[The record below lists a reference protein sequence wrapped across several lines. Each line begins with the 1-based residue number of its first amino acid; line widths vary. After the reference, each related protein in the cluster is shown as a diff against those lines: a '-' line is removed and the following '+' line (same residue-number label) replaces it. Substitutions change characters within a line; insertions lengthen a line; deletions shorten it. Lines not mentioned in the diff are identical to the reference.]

1 MSTANK
7 VALET
12 PKAIAPGKK
21 KAAATPRAEKRRKP
35 TRAER
40 ANQVRER
47 ILNAAEK
54 IVRER
59 GYQNASVGRIAIEAD
74 VAQGTIYLYF
84 ETRQH
89 LLDEL
94 LPYAGQKAMKYIGG
108 ALRGAKNFR
117 EVEERA
123 VIAFFEY
130 MRDNPGYH
138 RVLNEAQFAAPA
150 GHRKHF
156 QDLIARYVASM
167 KRSIRDGTLKDYTDT
182 ELEVAAYTMMAARS
196 YLYLAYVEYGDF
208 DMPPKEVIDA
218 YLGCHYLLQKD
229 GPTKS

>member
-1 MSTANK
+1 MSTAK
-7 VALET
+7 KAVSVP
-12 PKAIAPGKK
+12 PKATKHRRNR
-21 KAAATPRAEKRRKP
+21 AAAARPEKRKKLA
-35 TRAER
+35 RAER
-40 ANQVRER
+40 ATQMRAR
-47 ILNAAEK
+47 ILDAAEK

-59 GYQNASVGRIAIEAD
+59 GYQNASVGRIAIEAE

-108 ALRGAKNFR
+108 AIRGARNFR
-117 EVEERA
+117 EVEQRA

-130 MRDNPGYH
+130 MRDNPGYD

-156 QDLIARYVASM
+156 EELIARYVASM
-167 KRSIRDGTLKDYTDT
+167 KQSVRDGSLQEHTDT

-196 YLYLAYVEYGDF
+196 YLWTAYVKYGKF

-218 YLGCHYLLQKD
+218 YLECHYLIQNNE
-229 GPTKS
+229 PAQA